1 MKNWYKD
8 FLIHARKR
16 RALGRRRATKGQP
29 YEEIGKRL
37 GVTRQRVYEMIKTG

>member
-16 RALGRRRATKGQP
+16 RALGGRLGKYGQND
-29 YEEIGKRL
+29 EEIGKRL

>member
-16 RALGRRRATKGQP
+16 RALARRLAKKGLT